1 VFVSVLRAVPVHAE
15 HCNRSIFVLNHAS
28 CSENRF
34 TLFGMR
40 FRTPVFR
47 IIILV
52 CTIAITGTGFHT
64 LLPIQT
70 SGQEIMSGSL

>member
-15 HCNRSIFVLNHAS
+15 TLKPLYFVLNHAS

-40 FRTPVFR
+40 YRTPVFR
-47 IIILV
+47 IIILL
-52 CTIAITGTGFHT
+52 CTIAIIGTGFHT

-70 SGQEIMSGSL
+70 SGQEIMPSSL